1 MDLSKLS
8 NEELIALLNASQG
21 QPTRPKGTIDNSW
34 AADELPWWK
43 QAFAGGGKAA
53 YDFVRGVGELL
64 PGNVVSRKD
73 VDESKKR
80 DEALMNTGWGMT
92 GNVLGN
98 LLPAALVPASSIPRA
113 VATGMGMGLIQPV
126 GEKESRT
133 ENTIIGGAV
142 APVVPALVGGARIAK
157 GLMEPVVAPNRTA
170 ARVLSQFA
178 DDPDALAKAAMNAR
192 EIIPGSKPTLA
203 QAAMQPGISTLERS
217 MANQPGPLQKALSD
231 RVLEQNAARKSFL
244 DDMAGADGRLDFQKA
259 ARSATAEEQYAKA
272 FAEVPEDS
280 AWIKGELKKLG
291 QRPAFAEALKEGQT
305 MAADSGI
312 KVSIKNP
319 ENATQILHFT
329 KMALDD
335 KIEAAVRAG
344 NGNRSRALI
353 DTRDKLVSLMES
365 KGFSPSYREARDTFK
380 QMSGPIN
387 EMETAAALRS
397 KLIPAIEDGVD
408 APARMNP
415 NSFAAEVRKRSDD
428 IARMSPDF
436 QGKLGNLS
444 EDIGRKVRAEGMGKP
459 TGSPTAQYLT
469 AQNLMRQV
477 AGPMGLP
484 QGFADKAA
492 QTVMATP
499 VVGSALSWATK
510 GAEARVQ
517 AQLAEML
524 MNPKTAAAA
533 LEALQKNPALA
544 AVASKSPQIAALMS
558 RAGSV
563 QNALTPYAPGLMAGG
578 MFAANR

>member
-21 QPTRPKGTIDNSW
+21 QKTPKGTIDNSW
-34 AADELPWWK
+34 AADEMPWWK
-43 QAFAGGGKAA
+43 QAFAGMGKAVV
-53 YDFVRGVGELL
+53 DTGRGLGELL

-73 VDESKKR
+73 VDEAKKR
-80 DEALMNTGWGMT
+80 DEALMNTGWGIT
-92 GNVLGN
+92 GNVAGN

-113 VATGMGMGLIQPV
+113 VAAGMGMGFIQPV

-133 ENTIIGGAV
+133 ENTLIGGAV
-142 APVVPALVGGARIAK
+142 APVVPALVAGGRVAK

-170 ARVLSQFA
+170 ARILEQFA
-178 DDPDALAKAAMNAR
+178 DDPAAMKLAAGSAR

-231 RVLEQNAARKSFL
+231 RVLEQNAARKGFIE
-244 DDMAGADGRLDFQKA
+244 DMAGSDGRLAFQKE
-259 ARSATAEEQYAKA
+259 ARAATAEEQYAKA
-272 FAEVPEDS
+272 FSEVPEDS
-280 AWIKGELKKLG
+280 KWIKGELKKLT
-291 QRPAFAEALKEGQT
+291 QRPAFVDALKEGQALA
-305 MAADSGI
+305 MDSGI
-312 KVSIKNP
+312 KVSTKNP

-344 NGNRSRALI
+344 NGNRSKALI

-380 QMSGPIN
+380 NMSGPIN
-387 EMETAAALRS
+387 EMETAAALRD
-397 KLIPAIEDGVD
+397 KLVPAISRDSD
-408 APARMNP
+408 APLSLNP
-415 NSFAAEVRKRSDD
+415 SNFAAEVRRREAD
-428 IARMSPDF
+428 IAKLSPEF
-436 QGKLGNLS
+436 QGKVGQLS
-444 EDIGRKVRAEGMGKP
+444 EEMARKVRAEGLGKP

-510 GAEARVQ
+510 GAESRVQ

-533 LEALQKNPALA
+533 MKALEQNPALA

-558 RAGSV
+558 RAGAV
-563 QNALTPYAPGLMAGG
+563 QNALTPYAPGLMASG